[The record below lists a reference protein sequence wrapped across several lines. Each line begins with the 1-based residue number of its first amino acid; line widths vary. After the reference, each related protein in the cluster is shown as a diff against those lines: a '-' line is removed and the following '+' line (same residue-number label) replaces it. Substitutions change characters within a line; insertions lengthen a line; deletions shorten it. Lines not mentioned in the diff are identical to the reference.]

1 MKPSVLLTGY
11 RIMAYVTAVLLIAL
25 CVAMVGKYGWPS
37 GTDVQHVGET
47 ATTAVGIA
55 HGWLYMVYL
64 VLALLITRLLRVPIG
79 PMILV
84 LLAGT
89 IPFGAFFA
97 EHKVVQ
103 WFCVWS
109 TAKYGPAAGTTQQT
123 GSAQT

>member
-11 RIMAYVTAVLLIAL
+11 RVMAYVTAVLLIAL
-25 CVAMVGKYGWPS
+25 CLAMVGKYGWPV
-37 GTDVQHVGET
+37 GTDVQRFGEN
-47 ATTAVGIA
+47 ATTAIGIA

-64 VLALLITRLLRVPIG
+64 VLALLITRLLRVPVG
-79 PMILV
+79 PMLLV

-103 WFCVWS
+103 WFRAWN
-109 TAKYGPAAGTTQQT
+109 TAASGSAAGAAEET
-123 GSAQT
+123 GSAHS

>member
-11 RIMAYVTAVLLIAL
+11 RVMAYVTAVLLIVL
-25 CVAMVGKYGWPS
+25 CLAWAAELGWPS
-37 GTDVQHVGET
+37 GTDLHSFGV
-47 ATTAVGIA
+47 TTTTVVGIA

-97 EHKVVQ
+97 DHKVVQ
-103 WFCVWS
+103 WFRVWS
-109 TAKYGPAAGTTQQT
+109 TAKYGPSTGRTQQT